1 MARILVIDDEISVRL
16 TIQTILK
23 RRGHNVILESC
34 GRTALQTELFSFDT
48 IIVDI
53 FMPDMSG
60 IETIKAIKE
69 VAPDVPIIAISGHSF
84 RDTRNAVPNFLRMSL
99 ALGATACL
107 QKPFKAWELIK
118 AVEACCGFEP
128 SQQSAAELVIET
140 ATVGG
145 RPRAAPVEFAR
156 HDHESSQQ

>member
-1 MARILVIDDEISVRL
+1 MARILVVDDEISVRL

-23 RRGHNVILESC
+23 RRGYDVILESC
-34 GRTALQTELFSFDT
+34 GRTALQTELCSFDT

-53 FMPDMSG
+53 FMPEMNG

-84 RDTRNAVPNFLRMSL
+84 RDTQNAVPNFLRMSL

-128 SQQSAAELVIET
+128 TEQSLDEQEIAAAADGSNPRGSPVEVPRNDHETSQQ
-140 ATVGG
+140 
-145 RPRAAPVEFAR
+145 
-156 HDHESSQQ
+156 